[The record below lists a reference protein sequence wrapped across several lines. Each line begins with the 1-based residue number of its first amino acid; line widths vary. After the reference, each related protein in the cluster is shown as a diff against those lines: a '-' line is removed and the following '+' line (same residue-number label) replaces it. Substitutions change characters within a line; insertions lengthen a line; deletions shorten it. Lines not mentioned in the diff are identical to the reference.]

1 MRMLQRIKGLNSKVQ
16 KEEKKDVTLKLI
28 AVTQHFE
35 MGVIPEPRNS
45 STQW

>member
-1 MRMLQRIKGLNSKVQ
+1 MRMLQRLKGLNSRVQ
-16 KEEKKDVTLKLI
+16 KEEKKDVTRKLM

-45 STQW
+45 SAQ